1 MACLTRAFERAV
13 NKRCKHE
20 AVKVFEHLLTLRDHP
35 KKGKLLAQVAGVAI
49 KELKYKKFRFYFV
62 VDAHAVKFLR
72 AEELQDLIIK
82 FVRMSDKKEQQRVID
97 EIKRVLRLLGEEGF

>member
-1 MACLTRAFERAV
+1 MARLTSAFERAV

-20 AVKVFEHLLTLRDHP
+20 AVKVFELLLRDHP
-35 KKGKLLAQVAGVAI
+35 KKGKLLSQVAGVAI

-97 EIKRVLRLLGEEGF
+97 EIKRVLRQLGEEGF